1 MSFTNNSQLDVL
13 NKQSREATSRLLKP
27 FKFCNKRS
35 PFSPAATEAEQ
46 PIKPDS
52 NIFCSLSENQSGGVV
67 PTKRKT
73 NDVTTVGECAVHL
86 ELLEAFLVLKIK
98 VLQSNAIDR
107 VFGIAASVG
116 KKTNLKTFGRENER
130 VLMHLCL
137 WCTRGVRPKA
147 FKKKLLRAALTSTVN
162 FVPTVTITEQ
172 DTYKK
177 DKYNLLEER
186 PCIDDI
192 IICE

>member
-1 MSFTNNSQLDVL
+1 MSFTNNSQLDLL

-27 FKFCNKRS
+27 FKFGTKRS

-46 PIKPDS
+46 PIKPLS
-52 NIFCSLSENQSGGVV
+52 NIFCSLSESQSDGVV
-67 PTKRKT
+67 PTTRKT

-107 VFGIAASVG
+107 AFGIAASVG

-130 VLMHLCL
+130 GMLQWHDLM
-137 WCTRGVRPKA
+137 
-147 FKKKLLRAALTSTVN
+147 
-162 FVPTVTITEQ
+162 
-172 DTYKK
+172 
-177 DKYNLLEER
+177 
-186 PCIDDI
+186 
-192 IICE
+192 